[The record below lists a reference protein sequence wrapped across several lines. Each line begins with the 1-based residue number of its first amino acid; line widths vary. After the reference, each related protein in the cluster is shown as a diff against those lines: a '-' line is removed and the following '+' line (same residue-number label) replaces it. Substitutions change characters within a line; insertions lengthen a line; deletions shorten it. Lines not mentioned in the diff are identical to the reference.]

1 MGPTRDYQR
10 IDQSQSNDTPFAFGI
25 SYGGR
30 APRDGKGTVPAKDE
44 ETWIEDPD
52 PPSGIIEAPP
62 ALAMKMADLV
72 RASGR
77 G

>member
-1 MGPTRDYQR
+1 M
-10 IDQSQSNDTPFAFGI
+10 NALFAAG
-25 SYGGR
+25 
-30 APRDGKGTVPAKDE
+30 DGKGTVPAKYE

-62 ALAMKMADLV
+62 ALAMEMADFV